1 MRMGLSFSR
10 IKGLLGLSAVSVL
23 ALAPQSA
30 QAGFDLSPTSFSNPS
45 ALIDSSVVTPI
56 VRTIGFAADHRAYE
70 GAAGLGNAAGIDLS
84 VQATLVKLP
93 PSFRDALS
101 VAGLN
106 DLPLPVLPL
115 PRLIAHKG
123 IGSRFDVGMSWII
136 FKEVKILGF
145 DAKVVVYQ
153 PDEGPTWAIRL
164 NYADAKIDFADSG
177 ASLGVHT
184 RTMKPEILVSQK
196 LDFFEPYLGVG
207 YQFVNGDLKVN
218 LPLPSPFP
226 SINQT
231 VAAHGGGGLAIVG
244 LGFRV
249 PGIALRLLID
259 GEYST
264 VGAHS
269 LGAKFGFNF

>member
-1 MRMGLSFSR
+1 
-10 IKGLLGLSAVSVL
+10 
-23 ALAPQSA
+23 
-30 QAGFDLSPTSFSNPS
+30 
-45 ALIDSSVVTPI
+45 

-70 GAAGLGNAAGIDLS
+70 GATGLGNSAGIDLS
-84 VQATLVKLP
+84 AQVTMVKLP

-101 VAGLN
+101 MAGLDN
-106 DLPLPVLPL
+106 LPVPIVPL
-115 PRLIAHKG
+115 PRLVAHKG

-136 FKEVKILGF
+136 FKEIKIVGF
-145 DAKVVVYQ
+145 DAKAVVYQ

-164 NYADAKIDFADSG
+164 NYADARLDFSDMG

-184 RTMKPEILVSQK
+184 RTMKPELLVSQK

-207 YQFVNGDLKVN
+207 YQFVNGSLNVN
-218 LPLPSPFP
+218 LPLPQPLT

-231 VAAHGGGGLAIVG
+231 VSAHGGGGLAFIG
-244 LGFRV
+244 LSLKA
-249 PGIALRLLID
+249 PGIALRLLVD

>member
-1 MRMGLSFSR
+1 MGLSFSR
-10 IKGLLGLSAVSVL
+10 MKEILGLSLASVFTL
-23 ALAPQSA
+23 VPQCA
-30 QAGFDLSPTSFSNPS
+30 HAGFSLSPTSFSNPS
-45 ALIDSSVVTPI
+45 ALIDSNVVTPI

-70 GAAGLGNAAGIDLS
+70 GAAGLGNAAGIELS
-84 VQATLVKLP
+84 LQATAVKLP

-101 VAGLN
+101 SAGLDN
-106 DLPLPVLPL
+106 LPLPIVPL

-136 FKEVKILGF
+136 FKEIKILGF
-145 DAKVVVYQ
+145 DAKAVVYQ

-164 NYADAKIDFADSG
+164 NYTDANISFSDSG

-184 RTMKPEILVSQK
+184 RTMKPEILVSQR

-207 YQFVNGDLKVN
+207 YQLVNGSLKVN
-218 LPLPSPFP
+218 LPLPTPLP
-226 SINQT
+226 SINET
-231 VAAHGGGGLAIVG
+231 VSARGGGGLAFVG
-244 LGFRV
+244 LGLKV

>member
-1 MRMGLSFSR
+1 MRTGLSFSR
-10 IKGLLGLSAVSVL
+10 MKEFLGISLVSVV
-23 ALAPQSA
+23 ALAPQCA
-30 QAGFDLSPTSFSNPS
+30 NAGFSLSPTSFSNPS
-45 ALIDSSVVTPI
+45 ALIQSSVVTPI

-70 GAAGLGNAAGIDLS
+70 GATGLGNAAGIDLS
-84 VQATLVKLP
+84 VQATAVKLP

-101 VAGLN
+101 TAGLDN
-106 DLPLPVLPL
+106 LPLPIVPL

-136 FKEVKILGF
+136 FKEIKILGF
-145 DAKVVVYQ
+145 DAKAVVYQ

-164 NYADAKIDFADSG
+164 NYTDAKIDFSDSG

-207 YQFVNGDLKVN
+207 YQLVNGSLTVN
-218 LPLPSPFP
+218 LPLPSPLP
-226 SINQT
+226 SINET
-231 VAAHGGGGLAIVG
+231 VSARGGGGLAFVG
-244 LGFRV
+244 LGLKV

-264 VGAHS
+264 VGAHA